1 MADAMGAHLC
11 PETSPQ
17 PSLHPACA
25 DTRASCLRAICP
37 YKMLWERS
45 PCALLPNPAHC
56 KGKTQAWVKLHR
68 CKTLTFAV
76 DCVEH
81 QMCYYCDASEKLP
94 LLTLHVSW
102 APRLRLLPAP
112 SPCATTEMVT
122 APLPA
127 QQERCQTPP
136 TNPLLF
142 STAPPQCS

>member
-1 MADAMGAHLC
+1 MADATGAHRC

-45 PCALLPNPAHC
+45 PCALLPNPAC
-56 KGKTQAWVKLHR
+56 WKGKTRAWVKLHR

-76 DCVEH
+76 DCVDH
-81 QMCYYCDASEKLP
+81 QMCYCCSSRRNTEEPPLP
-94 LLTLHVSW
+94 TLHVSW
-102 APRLRLLPAP
+102 ASRLGPLPAP
-112 SPCATTEMVT
+112 SPRTTAEMVT

-127 QQERCQTPP
+127 QQEQKGT
-136 TNPLLF
+136 LF
-142 STAPPQCS
+142 SL